1 MAHVIHDITICM
13 TEPTAVPDTPAA
25 ITTTSVLA
33 FFAADHAAVAPDGKI
48 YVNGGGIAL
57 LRFPTFPANLP
68 TLGIAAILELPF
80 HDTMRDHTIRVG
92 MVGPN
97 DQELPVRVEAQF
109 RTALVPDAQ
118 FGESGLVPFAVT
130 VSNLEF
136 PAPGRY
142 TLVLWFDNIE
152 KKRYWLRAIQ
162 TPGAASAGGSPSA
175 LDA

>member
-1 MAHVIHDITICM
+1 M

-48 YVNGGGIAL
+48 YVNGGGISL
-57 LRFPTFPANLP
+57 LRFAAFPATLP

-80 HDTMRDHTIRVG
+80 HDLMRDHTVRVG

-97 DQELPVRVEAQF
+97 DQELPVRVEALF
-109 RTALVPDAQ
+109 RSAPTLEAQ

-130 VSNLEF
+130 VSNLEI

-142 TLVLWFDNIE
+142 TLVLWLDNTE
-152 KKRYWLRAIQ
+152 KKRYGLRAIQ
-162 TPGAASAGGSPSA
+162 TPIVASTGGSTSA